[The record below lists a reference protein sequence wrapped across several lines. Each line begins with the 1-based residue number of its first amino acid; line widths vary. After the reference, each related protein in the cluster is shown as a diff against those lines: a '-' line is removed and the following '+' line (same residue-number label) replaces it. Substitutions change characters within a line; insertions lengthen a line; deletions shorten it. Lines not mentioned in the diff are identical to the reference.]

1 MSSTPPSAPF
11 SIELRLGAL
20 RRAVEE
26 GAAAVPATA
35 LRAKPALGELLPVDD
50 LRLI

>member
-26 GAAAVPATA
+26 GAAVAATA
-35 LRAKPALGELLPVDD
+35 LRAKPVLGELLPVDD

>member
-26 GAAAVPATA
+26 GAAAATA